1 MTEEFSFFENPGMF
15 SPGPVQTVKTKGLV
29 NLLISYPI
37 LVLKLVPKPGDS
49 NNCIVI
55 DICDPVGSSSRSDLF
70 YRVLDEIGFHRVK
83 LPDRIRFEKVRF
95 QGA

>member
-1 MTEEFSFFENPGMF
+1 MTEEFSFFENVLTG
-15 SPGPVQTVKTKGLV
+15 PGPVQTVKTKGLV

-55 DICDPVGSSSRSDLF
+55 DICDPVGR
-70 YRVLDEIGFHRVK
+70 
-83 LPDRIRFEKVRF
+83 
-95 QGA
+95 